1 MKGRVGAY
9 RAYRLDMLFYFFHFM
24 CHKKHTM
31 LTFCDIRII
40 ESFFEKIG
48 TRYAKPYNVLIIKE
62 KERVPI

>member
-1 MKGRVGAY
+1 
-9 RAYRLDMLFYFFHFM
+9 
-24 CHKKHTM
+24 M